1 VLFFLSTFLTT
12 LCAMLSWRYIEK
24 PCMRLKNTFL
34 SSSVTNK
41 DNDSSCYLA
50 QLQTENKKLR
60 AQIDILKIELS
71 LKRQ

>member
-34 SSSVTNK
+34 SSSKTVKESEPINLV
-41 DNDSSCYLA
+41 D
-50 QLQTENKKLR
+50 QLKAENKELR
-60 AQIDILKIELS
+60 NEIEALKMELE
-71 LKRQ
+71 LNKQ